1 MDDPFA
7 REMTGIPPVAI
18 FAQRRKRRNTHPRRI
33 LLNSFGGRLAMLHA
47 SRKKRQAFRLKTR

>member
-1 MDDPFA
+1 MDNPFA
-7 REMTGIPPVAI
+7 QELTGVSPVAI

-33 LLNSFGGRLAMLHA
+33 LPNSFGGHLAMLHA